1 MDLSFYFHV
10 FLIYGFRKEDSYY
23 NFFNLPHLEGNL
35 VSTRPKGGFDFFFS
49 TEFSI
54 YAAYFKNW
62 EIRERGGS
70 PGRGF

>member
-1 MDLSFYFHV
+1 MAFV
-10 FLIYGFRKEDSYY
+10 RKTAIII
-23 NFFNLPHLEGNL
+23 FFNLPHLEGNL
-35 VSTRPKGGFDFFFS
+35 VSTRPKGGFRFFFS

-70 PGRGF
+70 PDRGF